1 MSSEIP
7 NALYPVVVV
16 QDRYQGVYS
25 GGQWFAIAVADTA
38 ECGMSR
44 ISWALAFG
52 PSAGDV
58 DAAMF
63 WMGAPDWIAAAAT
76 PNAAL
81 DALLS
86 RSNPDIPVRP
96 E

>member
-25 GGQWFAIAVADTA
+25 GGQWLAIAVADTP
-38 ECGMSR
+38 ECGMPR
-44 ISWALAFG
+44 TSWALEFG

-58 DAAMF
+58 EAAMF
-63 WMGAPDWIAAAAT
+63 WVGAPDWIAPGRT
-76 PNAAL
+76 PDSAIESLIAK
-81 DALLS
+81 S
-86 RSNPDIPVRP
+86 IVPVGNPLT
-96 E
+96 